1 MRSHS
6 LVLSLMLLVATS
18 FIHLPAARAQSPI
31 QERHKLEKENA
42 ELKTRVEA
50 LEEENAN
57 LRAKL
62 AASAPQNETPSA
74 PTKTSATRTAGAKTE
89 NANVGF
95 GKTRWGM
102 SPKEVKQHYPKLKK
116 EGEYYAQEYSISGV
130 DGFLA
135 FDFHEGKL
143 VRVFFISNERYTND
157 NAHLSDFDT
166 LAGLLEKKYGAPGID
181 NITWDNDL
189 YRDDPSS
196 YGMAVSVG
204 HLKINKGWD
213 QGNTRVGLLLSGQNF
228 KVSLS
233 LVYMDL
239 EGIKKQDAAEED
251 AILDEL

>member
-1 MRSHS
+1 MAGGGDPTTTPR
-6 LVLSLMLLVATS
+6 VAN
-18 FIHLPAARAQSPI
+18 IRRPDAHAQSPI
-31 QERHKLEKENA
+31 QEQRKLEQANA
-42 ELKTRVEA
+42 ALVAKVKA
-50 LEEENAN
+50 LEEENAS

-62 AASAPQNETPSA
+62 AASTPEKETSPST
-74 PTKTSATRTAGAKTE
+74 TKAGATE
-89 NANVGF
+89 DQSARARVTKAAF
-95 GKTRWGM
+95 GESRWGM
-102 SPKEVKQHYPKLKK
+102 SPKEVRRLYPKLKK
-116 EGEYYAQEYSISGV
+116 EGEYYAKEHTIAGI

-135 FDFHEGKL
+135 FDFHDNKL

-166 LAGLLEKKYGAPGID
+166 LAGLLKQKYGAPEID

-204 HLKINKGWD
+204 HLRVNKGWD
-213 QGNTRVGLLLSGQNF
+213 EGNTRVGLLLSGQNF
-228 KVSLS
+228 KVSLT

-239 EGIKKQDAAEED
+239 EGTRAKDAAKED